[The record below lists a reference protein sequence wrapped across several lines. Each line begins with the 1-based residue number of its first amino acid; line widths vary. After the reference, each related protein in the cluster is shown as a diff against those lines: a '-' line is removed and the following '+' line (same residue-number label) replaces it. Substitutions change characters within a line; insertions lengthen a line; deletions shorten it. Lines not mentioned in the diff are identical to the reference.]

1 MTNNEFVILGQP
13 SFEPGSLSNKTE
25 TVLETRQYALKTAGF
40 WVRFWAFLLDG
51 LLITAVGGI
60 LVNPIFYLMDWSLS
74 ETVWYAPISIISA
87 IIYYGYFVLMTKF
100 FGQTLGKMACGLRV
114 VSLKHDK
121 LTWSDVL
128 FRDWIGRF
136 ISNIFMPLYIF
147 VAILPDN
154 QGLHDFFAETT
165 VVHEKIYVEKKEEPT
180 ALPLPKKDA
189 EPEKL
194 EQMLEEKIED

>member
-1 MTNNEFVILGQP
+1 MTNNEFVIQGQP
-13 SFEPGSLSNKTE
+13 SFDLERFPDKEE
-25 TVLETRQYALKTAGF
+25 TLLATKHYALKTAGF
-40 WVRFWAFLLDG
+40 WIRLWAFLLDG
-51 LLITAVGGI
+51 LIISAVVGI

-100 FGQTLGKMACGLRV
+100 LGQTLGKMACGLRV

-165 VVHEKIYVEKKEEPT
+165 VVHEKIYVEKKEESI
-180 ALPLPKKDA
+180 ASPLQKKVP

-194 EQMLEEKIED
+194 EQTIDEKIEE

>member
-1 MTNNEFVILGQP
+1 MTNNEFVIQGQP
-13 SFEPGSLSNKTE
+13 SFETE
-25 TVLETRQYALKTAGF
+25 PPRDKVETLLATKHYALKTAGF
-40 WVRFWAFLLDG
+40 WVRFWAFLLDS
-51 LLITAVGGI
+51 LIISAIVGI
-60 LVNPIFYLMDWSLS
+60 LINPIFYLMDWSLS

-100 FGQTLGKMACGLRV
+100 LGQTLGKMACGLRV

-165 VVHEKIYVEKKEEPT
+165 VVHEKMYVEKKEAPK
-180 ALPLPKKDA
+180 ALPIQEKVV

-194 EQMLEEKIED
+194 EQTIEEKMVD